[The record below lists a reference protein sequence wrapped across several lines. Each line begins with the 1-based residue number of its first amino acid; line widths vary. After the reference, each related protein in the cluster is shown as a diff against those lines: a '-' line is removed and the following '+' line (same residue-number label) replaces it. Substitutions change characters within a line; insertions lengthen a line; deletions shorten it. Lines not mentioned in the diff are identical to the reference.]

1 VAARI
6 VLFGATGY
14 TGRLTARRLVEL
26 GARPV
31 LAGRS
36 AGRLEALAAELGGGL
51 DTAVADVARPETVR
65 ALLEPGDVLISTV
78 GPFARWGRP
87 AIEAAISAGASYIDS
102 TGEPQFVREVFDEHG
117 PRAEAG
123 GAGLVTAFGYDYV
136 PGNLAG
142 ALALREAGD
151 RAARVDVGYFA
162 FGAGA
167 GAASAGTK
175 ASLAG
180 AAIAPGFAWRDG
192 RLRDDR
198 AASRVRS
205 FDVRGRQRS
214 GVSLGGS
221 EHYGLP
227 RVAPGLR
234 EVNVYFG
241 WFGPLSRPMQAATA
255 LSGLVT
261 RLPGAAGALST
272 ASTRLTARFASG
284 DPSPEEETKGESYV
298 LAIAYD
304 GLDEPLAEVRLSG
317 PNGYVFTAGTLAW
330 GAMRAAKK
338 GLLASGALGP
348 VDAFGL
354 DQLEK
359 GCAEAGLVRAGA
371 APASN

>member
-36 AGRLEALAAELGGGL
+36 AERLKALAAELGEL
-51 DTAVADVARPETVR
+51 DTAVADVARPESVR

-87 AIEAAISAGASYIDS
+87 AIEAAIGAGAAYIDS
-102 TGEPQFVREVFDEHG
+102 TGEPQFVREVFQEHG
-117 PRAEAG
+117 PRAAAA

-151 RAARVDVGYFA
+151 GAARVDVGYFA

-180 AAIAPGFAWRDG
+180 AAIAPGFTWREG
-192 RLRDDR
+192 RLRDER

-214 GVSLGGS
+214 AVSLGGS
-221 EHYGLP
+221 EHFGLP
-227 RVAPGLR
+227 RLAPGLR

-255 LSGLVT
+255 VSGLVT
-261 RLPGAAGALST
+261 RLPGAGAAMAT
-272 ASTRLTARFASG
+272 ASTRMVARFASG

-338 GLLASGALGP
+338 GLAGSGALGP

-359 GCAEAGLVRAGA
+359 GCAEAGLVRAGVA
-371 APASN
+371 RG